1 MFLID
6 KQTLTDL
13 NAIDHKNFSLW
24 NFFDN
29 TSTLG
34 GKSLLYGY
42 FNNPL
47 KDINEIQGRRQAIEY
62 LSDVIAEYPFDKY
75 MLQDLERYLSLGAEP
90 YSENLF
96 PYYLEKFSSNY
107 WSAEHQMERILIKR
121 SIAEISMLILYLTEL
136 LNTAIEQEKPIG
148 RLKEI
153 HDSFKELTAG
163 LDLSELKKI
172 VHNKITPAL
181 IIKYD
186 YNFRS
191 LNNYKIRKIFT
202 IIYELDVYQGIAK
215 CQRKKQLIFPT
226 FHNDSDAEHMLTIKG
241 AYNLFLAN
249 PIKNDIIISQD
260 KNTWFLTGANM
271 TGKSTLLKTLGVCI
285 YLAHLG
291 LPVPAEKMDTLFFDG
306 LLTTINLGDDINS
319 GHSHFYNEVLRVKK
333 VAELLASKKRM
344 IVLLDEL
351 FKGTNY
357 DDAYHATLTLVERFE
372 ELNNSIFL
380 ISSHITELTTKL
392 NTNHIELKHL
402 ETLINEES
410 HITFTYRLI
419 PGVATEK
426 LGMRL
431 LGREKVFEL
440 FKSIPSQRN

>member
-1 MFLID
+1 
-6 KQTLTDL
+6 
-13 NAIDHKNFSLW
+13 
-24 NFFDN
+24 
-29 TSTLG
+29 
-34 GKSLLYGY
+34 
-42 FNNPL
+42 
-47 KDINEIQGRRQAIEY
+47 
-62 LSDVIAEYPFDKY
+62 
-75 MLQDLERYLSLGAEP
+75 
-90 YSENLF
+90 
-96 PYYLEKFSSNY
+96 
-107 WSAEHQMERILIKR
+107 
-121 SIAEISMLILYLTEL
+121 
-136 LNTAIEQEKPIG
+136 
-148 RLKEI
+148 
-153 HDSFKELTAG
+153 
-163 LDLSELKKI
+163 
-172 VHNKITPAL
+172 
-181 IIKYD
+181 
-186 YNFRS
+186 
-191 LNNYKIRKIFT
+191 
-202 IIYELDVYQGIAK
+202 
-215 CQRKKQLIFPT
+215 
-226 FHNDSDAEHMLTIKG
+226 
-241 AYNLFLAN
+241 
-249 PIKNDIIISQD
+249 
-260 KNTWFLTGANM
+260 M

-319 GHSHFYNEVLRVKK
+319 DHSHFYNEVLRVKK